1 MPAFLCNYN
10 DLEKMSMVLRYN
22 IPSRWLWVVG
32 CLLFLIVLLQESRS
46 CYAAADTDTVFF
58 APVTRVIDGDTI
70 EVRRL
75 GKIVRVRLWGID
87 TPEWQQGFSHEAREF
102 TRRRLAGREVELRV
116 KTWDTYGRLV
126 AMVMVDGNPLNEELL
141 REGLAWVHIYYCK
154 EPICRHWRQLEK
166 EAKKDRRGLWRES
179 HPIAPWQWKQTHR

>member
-1 MPAFLCNYN
+1 MA
-10 DLEKMSMVLRYN
+10 SRYN
-22 IPSRWLWVVG
+22 MLSCWLWTVG
-32 CLLFLIVLLQESRS
+32 WLLFLVVLFQDSRA
-46 CYAAADTDTVFF
+46 CCAAADTDTVFS
-58 APVTRVIDGDTI
+58 APVTKVIDGDTI

-87 TPEWQQGFSHEAREF
+87 TPEWQQGFSREAREF
-102 TRRRLAGREVELRV
+102 TRRRLAGRQVELRV
-116 KTWDTYGRLV
+116 KTWDAYGRLV

-154 EPICRHWRQLEK
+154 EPICRQWRQLEN
-166 EAKKDRRGLWRES
+166 EAKRDRRGLWRES